1 MTLFTAFQTASP
13 ISFYEKSGIA
23 RRICPRDRRI
33 HLRQTV
39 RSCDIGP
46 KTTTP
51 IGEQEEGSEKNEPAS
66 YDLGPGEIAVRFIN
80 NPEGDDVIA
89 VAEEGDALFR
99 VGDANGARI
108 PRACRSGLCGTCTVD
123 ILGLGESQ
131 TVRACQTMVVAP
143 TEGNELIVD
152 MQRVKTARR
161 SGKDPMAR
169 FENLD
174 TEYVAGAPPK
184 SMSTIN
190 VKKSCTSCN
199 ATGDIVCYHCDGTGH
214 EEIAEYLCSLCA
226 GLGSLRCADCQGTG
240 MVRMKR

>member
-1 MTLFTAFQTASP
+1 MTIFTAFQTSSP
-13 ISFYEKSGIA
+13 ISFHEKTGTT
-23 RRICPRDRRI
+23 RRICPRNR
-33 HLRQTV
+33 HVNLRQTV
-39 RSCDIGP
+39 RSCGIEP

-51 IGEQEEGSEKNEPAS
+51 AGEQEENSKQDSSTS

-89 VAEEGDALFR
+89 VAEQGDALFR

-123 ILGLGESQ
+123 ILGLGETQ

-161 SGKDPMAR
+161 SGRNPMSR

-174 TEYVAGAPPK
+174 TEYVAGAPPR
-184 SMSTIN
+184 SMAASN
-190 VKKSCTSCN
+190 VKKSCTSCD
-199 ATGDIVCYHCDGTGH
+199 ATGDIICYHCDGTGS
-214 EEIAEYLCSLCA
+214 EEEDDYLCSLCA
-226 GLGSLRCADCQGTG
+226 GSGSLRCADCQGTG
-240 MVRMKR
+240 MVQMKR